1 MPFQIYQNPNRFDG
15 VLEFGMGYHIVQDN
29 QEVYILFGH
38 EIVLPI
44 SEAFLIDPYLA
55 RAPASYI
62 ENWVRNNSPP
72 FPRDLDPCRADA
84 FIHHP
89 VLRNLTAGPG
99 GAVSAPPPT
108 PGTPVAGPVPY
119 GHLPFSRT
127 TLSDSERFVRYTTFR
142 TDRRINSLTGEV
154 LPGTFAAPASEERM
168 VPSGFSA
175 VGRFALPSLLPA
187 IWRRE
192 IVPPLGTTYLCG
204 AVVPMYGQA
213 GGGVEVKFD
222 NGAAAGS
229 AHLRAA
235 SIPEL

>member
-1 MPFQIYQNPNRFDG
+1 
-15 VLEFGMGYHIVQDN
+15 
-29 QEVYILFGH
+29 
-38 EIVLPI
+38 
-44 SEAFLIDPYLA
+44 
-55 RAPASYI
+55 
-62 ENWVRNNSPP
+62 
-72 FPRDLDPCRADA
+72 
-84 FIHHP
+84 
-89 VLRNLTAGPG
+89 
-99 GAVSAPPPT
+99 
-108 PGTPVAGPVPY
+108 
-119 GHLPFSRT
+119 
-127 TLSDSERFVRYTTFR
+127 
-142 TDRRINSLTGEV
+142 
-154 LPGTFAAPASEERM
+154 M